1 MGQQLTSGA
10 AHKLISA
17 LVCDAQ
23 KNFVAAG
30 VENPEDGPNSS
41 PVYIWYFPMMS
52 SIHQP
57 SGHTKLFP
65 GTSAISQHP
74 YTPT

>member
-1 MGQQLTSGA
+1 LRLQAVHNIDFMVKESKLTITI

-30 VENPEDGPNSS
+30 IENPEDGPGVS
-41 PVYIWYFPMMS
+41 PVYIWYS
-52 SIHQP
+52 
-57 SGHTKLFP
+57 T
-65 GTSAISQHP
+65 
-74 YTPT
+74 